1 MYEVF
6 NSELELSLRIL
17 LTLYTTPGSL
27 NADEIVLSDF
37 ITIYSHEFGL
47 SEDNLHGINEF
58 SFAEFAA
65 RREQFHGALKDL
77 VINDYVTVL
86 STKEGFMYQ
95 DSDIGESICDSM
107 STEYADAYLDYSYK
121 AHDYMQNKST
131 TELFS
136 YINRMAIL
144 RKEEAQ

>member
-1 MYEVF
+1 MNEVF

-17 LTLYTTPGSL
+17 LTLYTASGSL

-47 SEDNLHGINEF
+47 SENNLHGINEF

-65 RREQFHGALKDL
+65 RREQFHSALKNL
-77 VINDYVTVL
+77 VINAYVTVIP
-86 STKEGFMYQ
+86 SKEGFMYQ
-95 DSDIGESICDSM
+95 DSDLGESVCDSM
-107 STEYADAYLDYSYK
+107 KTEYADAYLDYSYK
-121 AHDYMQNKST
+121 AHDYMKNKST
-131 TELFS
+131 IELFT
-136 YINRMAIL
+136 YINRMAML